1 MSHGLLDSEPT
12 AFPSGEVACDSGQPT
27 SVPGQP
33 TAVPRLIASA
43 PDAQVVDLE
52 RRRIERA
59 LAGDNA
65 AFAALVRPHLPLM
78 FRVAS
83 RTCRSPELAE
93 DAVQEA
99 LAAAAKGLH
108 RYEPGTSLKAWLAA
122 ITSQRA
128 WTLLRSELRRKQR
141 EVTADEPERSP
152 TPEQHLRARQATDR
166 VLEALATLPE
176 KRRNA
181 AMLRLDAGLSYREI
195 AEVLDTSAASARVL
209 VSLALKTL
217 RADLGDLLEGG
228 I

>member
-1 MSHGLLDSEPT
+1 MSHGLLDSELT
-12 AFPSGEVACDSGQPT
+12 ASGHRQAAFVPSPLAAATRQAATGQ
-27 SVPGQP
+27 
-33 TAVPRLIASA
+33 
-43 PDAQVVDLE
+43 DADVVDLE
-52 RRRIERA
+52 RRRVTRA
-59 LAGDNA
+59 LAGDGA

-99 LAAAAKGLH
+99 LAAAAKALH

-141 EVTADEPERSP
+141 EVIADEPQRSA
-152 TPEQHLRARQATDR
+152 TPEQHLRARQASDR
-166 VLEALATLPE
+166 VLEALAGLPE

-181 AMLRLDAGLSYREI
+181 ATLRLDAGLSYQEI
-195 AEVLDTSAASARVL
+195 AEALDTSAASARVL
-209 VSLALKTL
+209 VSLALKAL